1 MVSLRRL
8 RLDALKIDR
17 SLVSGVPD
25 DPTACAIVEAAL
37 SSAHAIG
44 LETSAAGVEN
54 ERQLHWLAAR
64 GCRQAQGFL
73 LGPPCTPQDFER
85 LSLA

>member
-1 MVSLRRL
+1 MVALRRA

-25 DPTACAIVEAAL
+25 DPAACAIVEAAL

-44 LETSAAGVEN
+44 LETAAAGVEN
-54 ERQLHWLAAR
+54 ERQLRWLAAH
-64 GCRQAQGFL
+64 GCRYVQGFL
-73 LGPPCTPQDFER
+73 LGPACPADDFER
-85 LSLA
+85 LCLS